1 MQAPPQKMSGFFS
14 GINGA
19 RFPDVVMNSGPLPPS
34 GGLPAPLHDT
44 ADGRINYNST
54 LLGNIEP
61 YAYGEPGY
69 QSSQNGYLNIPHRIQ
84 KICPALHLPEA
95 RQRAASTFE
104 LSHPIDDGDIAFVL
118 RLNRNSI
125 FCTGL
130 KNGEMKRMGLGTAID
145 PLINLCTLNYL
156 LSGIQ
161 LARAP
166 GGEVAPGLWW
176 ELLHNL
182 DASRW
187 NPATKANPFTLDD
200 IIHFVR
206 HCVKPFGIT
215 RGSEKQGGQNEA
227 SQSPATWPVCF
238 VVSLVLDGKEAN
250 VVNIWHRHHLSA
262 GDDLVLRLRR
272 MKVRPYTLNHYY
284 KRVVRQDWGDLLED
298 SQYQYAWQLVPD
310 VFSLEEVSKEEEAV
324 NMEATRLMP
333 RNHQTSTRPFSDNT
347 GRVITAIPTRSWQE
361 LGYWHIGRSQVM
373 MGKYGIEDYY
383 FNDLANDLKTNH
395 LDMTFQPYFTALP
408 QLAVRRNNT
417 VIVPASH
424 AAYVGKRPN
433 PEPEWTPSLRLETG
447 LSLPPAALHRPLA
460 ARHAQGRVR
469 FVEPVASV
477 ASVASVAQEE
487 PREMLPVTSEPVAA
501 PPTSVPIAPPVE
513 VETVPT
519 IPVPGLSSSSAPS
532 STSTTKAKGG
542 NASTGGSKKRGQGNS
557 GSLLKT
563 DGNTEEHQV
572 EML

>member
-1 MQAPPQKMSGFFS
+1 MSGFFS
-14 GINGA
+14 GLGGA
-19 RFPDVVMNSGPLPPS
+19 RFPDVVMNSGPLPPT

-44 ADGRINYNST
+44 ADARINYNST
-54 LLGNIEP
+54 LLGNLEP
-61 YAYGEPGY
+61 YAYGEPGN

-95 RQRAASTFE
+95 RQKAASTFE

-118 RLNRNSI
+118 RLNRGSI

-145 PLINLCTLNYL
+145 PMINLCTLNYL

-161 LARAP
+161 LARDAT
-166 GGEVAPGLWW
+166 GAVAPGLWW
-176 ELLHNL
+176 EFLHNL
-182 DASRW
+182 DAARW
-187 NPATKANPFTLDD
+187 NPATKANTFTLDD

-206 HCVKPFGIT
+206 HCVRPFGIT

-250 VVNIWHRHHLSA
+250 VVNIWHRHHLSS

-272 MKVRPYTLNHYY
+272 VKVRPYTLNHYY
-284 KRVVRQDWGDLLED
+284 KRVVRQDWGELLED
-298 SQYQYAWQLVPD
+298 PQYHYAWQLVPD

-324 NMEATRLMP
+324 NTQAAALMP
-333 RNHQTSTRPFSDNT
+333 AAHQMSARYFKTLGLRNVP
-347 GRVITAIPTRSWQE
+347 AIPTRSWQE

-383 FNDLANDLKTNH
+383 FNDMANDLKTNH

-408 QLAVRRNNT
+408 
-417 VIVPASH
+417 VIVTRRETAVMAPSVYST
-424 AAYVGKRPN
+424 YVGKRPN

-447 LSLPPAALHRPLA
+447 LSLPPASLNQPVA
-460 ARHAQGRVR
+460 ARPVQGRVR
-469 FVEPVASV
+469 FVEPIDPAPALAS
-477 ASVASVAQEE
+477 QEE
-487 PREMLPVTSEPVAA
+487 PREMLEVAALSDTTIVEPVAA
-501 PPTSVPIAPPVE
+501 ALE
-513 VETVPT
+513 VEAVPT
-519 IPVPGLSSSSAPS
+519 IPVPGLTSSS
-532 STSTTKAKGG
+532 TTTKARGG
-542 NASTGGSKKRGQGNS
+542 NTGTTGAKKRGQGNS

-563 DGNTEEHQV
+563 DGNTEAHQV